1 MSSEIPQQR
10 LEFQRL
16 LRIFSRPQK
25 PWSPETINREGFV
38 QNIGVLKDAVKEVLL
53 NADDFL
59 QERLN
64 FLAGYPEESK
74 GFTVETN
81 GNKIVTK
88 AFTVGLG
95 EKESVYFKAKNP
107 ITEGEEIHKFAP
119 YASIITQDGLL
130 KTIRNFILLEPKANE
145 LVGVGRED
153 ILKKMEKYTED
164 VKKSIKTDKAM
175 EGFKNVK
182 R

>member
-1 MSSEIPQQR
+1 MSAETPQHR
-10 LEFQRL
+10 LEFQNL
-16 LRIFSRPQK
+16 LRFIRPQK
-25 PWSPETINREGFV
+25 VWTPENVKREGFV
-38 QNIGVLKDAVKEVLL
+38 QKIGVLKDAVKEVLL

-64 FLAGYPEESK
+64 FLASYPEESR
-74 GFTVETN
+74 GFTIETDRN
-81 GNKIVTK
+81 QIITK
-88 AFTVGLG
+88 AFTIGLG
-95 EKESVYFKAKNP
+95 EKESVYFRAKNP
-107 ITEGEEIHKFAP
+107 RIEGEEIHKFAP
-119 YASIITQDGLL
+119 YASIITRDDLL